1 MLDEQVI
8 VEAAP
13 TEAPVAAATSAASP
27 AREYRCAGCG
37 YGAIVRSVFP
47 SCPMCGGSSWEQPL
61 RTGVL
66 GDFVR

>member
-1 MLDEQVI
+1 MLNEQVI

-13 TEAPVAAATSAASP
+13 TEAPGVAATLAASP
-27 AREYRCAGCG
+27 AREYRCSGCG
-37 YGAIVRSVFP
+37 YGAIVRSAIP

-66 GDFVR
+66 GDSVR